1 MVVKQGHDVSAY
13 TLGGLGGRW
22 NFGYNP
28 CRESVA
34 DTVLNGMVAHPF
46 TFSNMEHDMTFE
58 IDVRKIFS
66 ASSRRTALRALAL
79 SAGSLCIATGLKA
92 QEWPNGPIKLIIP
105 FAPGGGNDGAGR
117 LLAKALEDRFK
128 VPVVVE
134 NKAGANGTIA
144 MNFLRQSKPDGY
156 TLSLVSTGAL
166 DVNPWMMNLP
176 YDPAKDF
183 TYLGTIVK
191 FPLYLAVLPSSGIKS
206 VSDLVAKA
214 RAEPGKITYSSA
226 GIGNSIHL
234 AGALLAHMTGT
245 QMTHVP
251 YKGAGPAATAL
262 LGGEVTFTFGSGPS
276 ISSFAD
282 SGRVVL
288 LGVSDST
295 RVAARGQVP
304 TVEEAGVKGF
314 ESVSLAGVVAPA
326 GLPTDIANK
335 LSTTIKDIIDSPEMQ
350 QKIYAMGMLPISST
364 SKQYEAMV
372 TKDREKYGALIK
384 AANIRAE

>member
-1 MVVKQGHDVSAY
+1 M
-13 TLGGLGGRW
+13 GLLLMGVG
-22 NFGYNP
+22 
-28 CRESVA
+28 
-34 DTVLNGMVAHPF
+34 L
-46 TFSNMEHDMTFE
+46 
-58 IDVRKIFS
+58 
-66 ASSRRTALRALAL
+66 LAQ
-79 SAGSLCIATGLKA
+79 A
-92 QEWPNGPIKLIIP
+92 QEWPNAPIKLIIP

-117 LLAKALEDRFK
+117 LLAKAMEDKLK
-128 VPVVVE
+128 VPVVVD

-166 DVNPWMMNLP
+166 DVNPWLMNLP

-183 TYLGTIVK
+183 TYLGSIVK

-206 VSDLVAKA
+206 VSDLVERA
-214 RAEPGKITYSSA
+214 RAQPGKIMYSSA

-251 YKGAGPAATAL
+251 YKGAGPAASAL

-276 ISSFAD
+276 IGAFAD

-288 LGVSDST
+288 LAVSDT
-295 RVAARGQVP
+295 VRVPSRSQVP

-314 ESVSLAGVVAPA
+314 DSVSLGGIVGPP
-326 GLPTDIANK
+326 GMPTELANR
-335 LSTTIKDIIDSPEMQ
+335 LSQIIKDIIESPDMQ
-350 QKIYAMGMLPISST
+350 QKIQVLGMLPLSST
-364 SKQYEAMV
+364 GKQYEAMV
-372 TKDREKYGALIK
+372 TKDREKYGNLIK
-384 AANIRAE
+384 AANIKAE

>member
-1 MVVKQGHDVSAY
+1 
-13 TLGGLGGRW
+13 
-22 NFGYNP
+22 
-28 CRESVA
+28 
-34 DTVLNGMVAHPF
+34 MVAHPF
-46 TFSNMEHDMTFE
+46 ILSNLEDDMPLESYTP
-58 IDVRKIFS
+58 KKCS
-66 ASSRRTALRALAL
+66 AMNRRVSLNALLL
-79 SAGSLCIATGLKA
+79 SACAFGVQGGVQA
-92 QEWPNGPIKLIIP
+92 QEWPSNPIKLIIP

-117 LLAKALEDRFK
+117 LLAKALEDRLK
-128 VPVVVE
+128 VPVVVD

-156 TLSLVSTGAL
+156 TVSLVSTGAL

-206 VSDLVAKA
+206 VADLLAKA
-214 RAEPGKITYSSA
+214 RAEPGKVTYSSA

-234 AGALLAHMTGT
+234 AGALLAHMTNT

-251 YKGAGPAATAL
+251 YKGAGPAANAL

-282 SGRVVL
+282 AGRVVL

-295 RVAARGQVP
+295 RVTARGRIP

-326 GLPTDIANK
+326 GLPADITHK
-335 LSTTIKDIIDSPEMQ
+335 LSVTIKEVIDSPEMQ
-350 QKIYAMGMLPISST
+350 QKIYALGMLPISS
-364 SKQYEAMV
+364 SAKEYESMV
-372 TKDREKYGALIK
+372 AKDREKYGALIK

>member
-1 MVVKQGHDVSAY
+1 MSLHSA
-13 TLGGLGGRW
+13 R
-22 NFGYNP
+22 
-28 CRESVA
+28 
-34 DTVLNGMVAHPF
+34 MVAHGL
-46 TFSNMEHDMTFE
+46 TLIN
-58 IDVRKIFS
+58 RKIDKMTRNTPSLCRTGAVPVMSDPGHCVHAMEACSDSQRRILKVRRGVLS
-66 ASSRRTALRALAL
+66 AVFLAVSAL
-79 SAGSLCIATGLKA
+79 SAVGPLHA
-92 QEWPNGPIKLIIP
+92 QEWPQTPIKLIIP

-117 LLAKALEDRFK
+117 LLGKALQDKLK

-144 MNFLRQSKPDGY
+144 MNFLKQSKPDGY

-176 YDPAKDF
+176 YDPVKDF

-191 FPLYLAVLPSSGIKS
+191 FPLYLAVLPNSGFKS
-206 VSDLVAKA
+206 VADLVAKA
-214 RAEPGKITYSSA
+214 RAEPGKVTYSSA

-282 SGRVVL
+282 AGRMVL

-295 RVAARGQVP
+295 RVSTRSQVP
-304 TVEEAGVKGF
+304 TLDESGVKGF
-314 ESVSLAGVVAPA
+314 ESVSLGGVVAPA
-326 GLPTDIANK
+326 GMPPDIANK
-335 LSTTIKDIIDSPEMQ
+335 LSVTIKEIIESPDMQ
-350 QKIYAMGMLPISST
+350 QKIFALGMLPLSST
-364 SKQYEAMV
+364 AKQYETMV
-372 TKDREKYGALIK
+372 AKDREKYGALIK
-384 AANIRAE
+384 AANIKAE

>member
-1 MVVKQGHDVSAY
+1 MTYKPGFSCLSCGPIKAWSW
-13 TLGGLGGRW
+13 LMGLLLMG
-22 NFGYNP
+22 
-28 CRESVA
+28 V
-34 DTVLNGMVAHPF
+34 
-46 TFSNMEHDMTFE
+46 
-58 IDVRKIFS
+58 
-66 ASSRRTALRALAL
+66 
-79 SAGSLCIATGLKA
+79 GLWAQA
-92 QEWPNGPIKLIIP
+92 QEWPNAPIKLIIP

-117 LLAKALEDRFK
+117 LLAKAMEDKLK
-128 VPVVVE
+128 VPVVVD

-166 DVNPWMMNLP
+166 DVNPWLMNLP

-183 TYLGTIVK
+183 TYLGSIVK

-206 VSDLVAKA
+206 VSDLVERA
-214 RAEPGKITYSSA
+214 RAQPGKIMYSSA

-251 YKGAGPAATAL
+251 YKGAGPAASAL

-276 ISSFAD
+276 IGAFAD

-288 LGVSDST
+288 LSVSDT
-295 RVAARGQVP
+295 VRVPSRSQVP

-314 ESVSLAGVVAPA
+314 DSVSLGGIVGPP
-326 GLPTDIANK
+326 GMPTELANR
-335 LSTTIKDIIDSPEMQ
+335 LSQIIKDIIESPDMQ
-350 QKIYAMGMLPISST
+350 QKIQALGMLPLSST
-364 SKQYEAMV
+364 GKQYEAMV
-372 TKDREKYGALIK
+372 TKDREKYGNLIK
-384 AANIRAE
+384 AANIKAE

>member
-1 MVVKQGHDVSAY
+1 M
-13 TLGGLGGRW
+13 GLLLMG
-22 NFGYNP
+22 
-28 CRESVA
+28 V
-34 DTVLNGMVAHPF
+34 
-46 TFSNMEHDMTFE
+46 
-58 IDVRKIFS
+58 
-66 ASSRRTALRALAL
+66 
-79 SAGSLCIATGLKA
+79 GLWAQA
-92 QEWPNGPIKLIIP
+92 QEWPNAPIKLIIP

-117 LLAKALEDRFK
+117 LLAKAMEDKLK
-128 VPVVVE
+128 VPVVVD

-166 DVNPWMMNLP
+166 DVNPWLMNLP

-183 TYLGTIVK
+183 TYLGSIVK

-206 VSDLVAKA
+206 VSDLVERA
-214 RAEPGKITYSSA
+214 RAQPGKIMYSSA

-251 YKGAGPAATAL
+251 YKGAGPAASAL

-276 ISSFAD
+276 IGAFAD

-288 LGVSDST
+288 LAVSDT
-295 RVAARGQVP
+295 VRVPSRSQVP

-314 ESVSLAGVVAPA
+314 DSVSLGGIVGPP
-326 GLPTDIANK
+326 GMPTELANR
-335 LSTTIKDIIDSPEMQ
+335 LSQIIKDIIESPDMQ
-350 QKIYAMGMLPISST
+350 QKIQALGMLPLSST
-364 SKQYEAMV
+364 GKQYEAMV
-372 TKDREKYGALIK
+372 TKDREKYGNLIK
-384 AANIRAE
+384 AANIKAE

>member
-1 MVVKQGHDVSAY
+1 MLAHLF
-13 TLGGLGGRW
+13 TLI
-22 NFGYNP
+22 N
-28 CRESVA
+28 REI
-34 DTVLNGMVAHPF
+34 
-46 TFSNMEHDMTFE
+46 DMTT
-58 IDVRKIFS
+58 S
-66 ASSRRTALRALAL
+66 ANKHASTKRLTLQALVL
-79 SAGSLCIATGLKA
+79 GVCGLWGNVAAQA
-92 QEWPNGPIKLIIP
+92 QEWPSGPIKLIIP

-117 LLAKALEDRFK
+117 LLAKAMEDRLK
-128 VPVVVE
+128 VPVVVD

-156 TLSLVSTGAL
+156 TISLVSTGAL

-183 TYLGTIVK
+183 TYLGSIVK

-206 VSDLVAKA
+206 VADLVAKA
-214 RAEPGKITYSSA
+214 KAEPGKVTYSSA

-282 SGRVVL
+282 AGRVL
-288 LGVSDST
+288 LLAVSDTT
-295 RVAARGQVP
+295 RIAARSQVP

-314 ESVSLAGVVAPA
+314 DSVSLAGVVAPA
-326 GLPTDIANK
+326 GLPVDIANK
-335 LSTTIKDIIDSPEMQ
+335 LSVTIKEIIDSPDMQ
-350 QKIYAMGMLPISST
+350 QKILGLGMLPISST
-364 SKQYEAMV
+364 PKQYELMV

>member
-1 MVVKQGHDVSAY
+1 M
-13 TLGGLGGRW
+13 GLILMGAG
-22 NFGYNP
+22 
-28 CRESVA
+28 
-34 DTVLNGMVAHPF
+34 L
-46 TFSNMEHDMTFE
+46 
-58 IDVRKIFS
+58 
-66 ASSRRTALRALAL
+66 LAQ
-79 SAGSLCIATGLKA
+79 A
-92 QEWPNGPIKLIIP
+92 QEWPNAPIKLIIP

-117 LLAKALEDRFK
+117 LLAKAMEDKLK
-128 VPVVVE
+128 VPVVVD

-166 DVNPWMMNLP
+166 DVNPWLMNLP

-183 TYLGTIVK
+183 TYLGSIVK

-206 VSDLVAKA
+206 VSDLVERA
-214 RAEPGKITYSSA
+214 RAQPGKIMYSSA

-251 YKGAGPAATAL
+251 YKGAGPAASAL

-276 ISSFAD
+276 IGAFAD

-288 LGVSDST
+288 LAVSDT
-295 RVAARGQVP
+295 VRVPSRSQVP

-314 ESVSLAGVVAPA
+314 DSVSLGGIVGPP
-326 GLPTDIANK
+326 GMPTDLANR
-335 LSTTIKDIIDSPEMQ
+335 LSQIIKDIIESPDMQ
-350 QKIYAMGMLPISST
+350 QKIQALGMLPLSST
-364 SKQYEAMV
+364 GKQYEAMV
-372 TKDREKYGALIK
+372 TKDREKYGNLIK
-384 AANIRAE
+384 AANIKAE

>member
-1 MVVKQGHDVSAY
+1 
-13 TLGGLGGRW
+13 
-22 NFGYNP
+22 
-28 CRESVA
+28 
-34 DTVLNGMVAHPF
+34 MVAHPL
-46 TFSNMEHDMTFE
+46 TLINRVIDMTTFA
-58 IDVRKIFS
+58 KS
-66 ASSRRTALRALAL
+66 PARTKRFVLHALML
-79 SAGSLCIATGLKA
+79 GVCIGWGQGAAQA
-92 QEWPNGPIKLIIP
+92 QEWPNSPIKLIIP

-117 LLAKALEDRFK
+117 LLAKAMEDRLK

-156 TLSLVSTGAL
+156 TVSLVSTGAL
-166 DVNPWMMNLP
+166 DVNPWMMSLP

-183 TYLGTIVK
+183 TYLGSIVK

-214 RAEPGKITYSSA
+214 KAEPGKVTYSSA

-282 SGRVVL
+282 SGRVLL
-288 LGVSDST
+288 LGVSDTT

-304 TVEEAGVKGF
+304 TVEETGVKGF
-314 ESVSLAGVVAPA
+314 DSVSLAGVVGPA
-326 GLPTDIANK
+326 GLPPDIANK
-335 LSTTIKDIIDSPEMQ
+335 LSVTIKEIIDSPDMQ
-350 QKIYAMGMLPISST
+350 QKILGLGMLPISST
-364 SKQYEAMV
+364 SKQYELMV
-372 TKDREKYGALIK
+372 AKDREKYGALIK

>member
-1 MVVKQGHDVSAY
+1 MMNSVFGKRRLLQSLV
-13 TLGGLGGRW
+13 LGACACW
-22 NFGYNP
+22 
-28 CRESVA
+28 
-34 DTVLNGMVAHPF
+34 GMA
-46 TFSNMEHDMTFE
+46 
-58 IDVRKIFS
+58 
-66 ASSRRTALRALAL
+66 AAQ
-79 SAGSLCIATGLKA
+79 A
-92 QEWPNGPIKLIIP
+92 QEWPNSPIKLIIP
-105 FAPGGGNDGAGR
+105 FAPGGGNDSAGR
-117 LLAKALEDRFK
+117 LLAKAMEDRLK

-144 MNFLRQSKPDGY
+144 MNFVRQSKPDGY

-191 FPLYLAVLPSSGIKS
+191 FPLYLTVLPSSGIKS
-206 VSDLVAKA
+206 VADLVAKA
-214 RAEPGKITYSSA
+214 RAEPGKVTYSSA

-282 SGRVVL
+282 AGRVVL
-288 LGVSDST
+288 LGVSDTT

-314 ESVSLAGVVAPA
+314 DAVSLAGVVAPA
-326 GLPTDIANK
+326 GLPNDIANR
-335 LSTTIKDIIDSPEMQ
+335 LSVTIKEIIDSQDMQ
-350 QKIYAMGMLPISST
+350 QKILALGMLPISST
-364 SKQYEAMV
+364 SKQYELMV
-372 TKDREKYGALIK
+372 AKDREKYGALIK

>member
-1 MVVKQGHDVSAY
+1 MRATRFKTDLGSAF
-13 TLGGLGGRW
+13 TSGRRA
-22 NFGYNP
+22 
-28 CRESVA
+28 CLA
-34 DTVLNGMVAHPF
+34 M
-46 TFSNMEHDMTFE
+46 
-58 IDVRKIFS
+58 
-66 ASSRRTALRALAL
+66 ALLW
-79 SAGSLCIATGLKA
+79 AGTTGSWA
-92 QEWPNGPIKLIIP
+92 QEWPNAPIKLIIP

-117 LLAKALEDRFK
+117 LLAKALEDRLK

-166 DVNPWMMNLP
+166 DVNPWLMNLP
-176 YDPAKDF
+176 YDSAKDF

-191 FPLYLAVLPSSGIKS
+191 FPLFLAVLPSSGIKS

-214 RAEPGKITYSSA
+214 RAEPGKVTYSSA

-282 SGRVVL
+282 TGRVL
-288 LGVSDST
+288 LLAVSDST
-295 RVAARGQVP
+295 RVPNRNQIP
-304 TVEEAGVKGF
+304 TVEETGVKGF
-314 ESVSLAGVVAPA
+314 ESVSLGGVVAPA
-326 GLPTDIANK
+326 GMPADITAK
-335 LSTTIKDIIDSPEMQ
+335 LSNTIKEIIDSPDMQ
-350 QKIYAMGMLPISST
+350 QKILGLGMLPLSST
-364 SKQYEAMV
+364 GKQYEAMV
-372 TKDREKYGALIK
+372 AKDREKYGGLIK
-384 AANIRAE
+384 AANIKAD

>member
-1 MVVKQGHDVSAY
+1 
-13 TLGGLGGRW
+13 
-22 NFGYNP
+22 
-28 CRESVA
+28 
-34 DTVLNGMVAHPF
+34 
-46 TFSNMEHDMTFE
+46 MEHDMTFE

-66 ASSRRTALRALAL
+66 ASSRRAALRALAL
-79 SAGSLCIATGLKA
+79 SAGALCIATGLQA
-92 QEWPNGPIKLIIP
+92 QEWPNSPIKLIIP

-234 AGALLAHMTGT
+234 AGALLAHNDGHADDPCAL
-245 QMTHVP
+245 QGRRPRRH
-251 YKGAGPAATAL
+251 GLAGWGGDFYIRLGSFHL
-262 LGGEVTFTFGSGPS
+262 LFCRFRTRGVVGGLRQHTGSGSWPDPHRRGSWGQGFRIRVLGRCGGPGRLANRHRQQTQQRHQRTSSIRLRCSKKSMPWACCRFPPRPS
-276 ISSFAD
+276 N
-282 SGRVVL
+282 
-288 LGVSDST
+288 T
-295 RVAARGQVP
+295 
-304 TVEEAGVKGF
+304 KH
-314 ESVSLAGVVAPA
+314 
-326 GLPTDIANK
+326 
-335 LSTTIKDIIDSPEMQ
+335 
-350 QKIYAMGMLPISST
+350 
-364 SKQYEAMV
+364 MV

>member
-1 MVVKQGHDVSAY
+1 MRLHSA
-13 TLGGLGGRW
+13 R
-22 NFGYNP
+22 
-28 CRESVA
+28 
-34 DTVLNGMVAHPF
+34 MVAHGP
-46 TFSNMEHDMTFE
+46 TLIN
-58 IDVRKIFS
+58 RKMDKMHRNTQIVCRAGTARVMS
-66 ASSRRTALRALAL
+66 DPGHLAHATGTGGLNSQWVLNTRRGVLKTAVLGVSMLCAG
-79 SAGSLCIATGLKA
+79 GSLQA
-92 QEWPNGPIKLIIP
+92 QEWPQNPIKLIIP

-117 LLAKALEDRFK
+117 LLAKALQDKLK
-128 VPVVVE
+128 VPVVVD

-144 MNFLRQSKPDGY
+144 MNFLKQAKPDGY

-166 DVNPWMMNLP
+166 DVNPWLMNLP

-191 FPLYLAVLPSSGIKS
+191 FPLYLAVLPSSGIKN
-206 VSDLVAKA
+206 VADLVAKA
-214 RAEPGKITYSSA
+214 RAEPGKVTYSSA

-282 SGRVVL
+282 AGRMVL

-295 RVAARGQVP
+295 RVASRNQVP
-304 TVEEAGVKGF
+304 TLDEAGVKGF
-314 ESVSLAGVVAPA
+314 ESVSLGGVVAPA
-326 GLPTDIANK
+326 GMPAELANK
-335 LSTTIKDIIDSPEMQ
+335 LSVTIKDIIESHDMQ
-350 QKIYAMGMLPISST
+350 QKIYALGMLPLSST
-364 SKQYEAMV
+364 AKQYEVMV
-372 TKDREKYGALIK
+372 AKDREKYGNLIK
-384 AANIRAE
+384 AANIKGE

>member
-1 MVVKQGHDVSAY
+1 
-13 TLGGLGGRW
+13 
-22 NFGYNP
+22 
-28 CRESVA
+28 
-34 DTVLNGMVAHPF
+34 
-46 TFSNMEHDMTFE
+46 MTFE
-58 IDVRKIFS
+58 TDVCTKRPDTN
-66 ASSRRTALRALAL
+66 RRVRLHSMLLVACALWG
-79 SAGSLCIATGLKA
+79 SAGLHA
-92 QEWPNGPIKLIIP
+92 QDWPNNPIKLIIP

-117 LLAKALEDRFK
+117 LLAKALEDRLK
-128 VPVVVE
+128 VPVVVD

-214 RAEPGKITYSSA
+214 KAEPGKVTYSSA

-234 AGALLAHMTGT
+234 AGALLAHMTNT

-282 SGRVVL
+282 AGRVVL

-295 RVAARGQVP
+295 RVSSRGQIP
-304 TVEEAGVKGF
+304 TVEEAGIKGF

-326 GLPTDIANK
+326 GLPADIANK
-335 LSTTIKDIIDSPEMQ
+335 LSVTIKEIIDSSDMQ
-350 QKIYAMGMLPISST
+350 QKIYGLGMLPISST

-372 TKDREKYGALIK
+372 AKDREKYGALIK

>member
-1 MVVKQGHDVSAY
+1 MLA
-13 TLGGLGGRW
+13 
-22 NFGYNP
+22 
-28 CRESVA
+28 
-34 DTVLNGMVAHPF
+34 
-46 TFSNMEHDMTFE
+46 
-58 IDVRKIFS
+58 VRFKMGSGSKFMS
-66 ASSRRTALRALAL
+66 GLRACLSGAL
-79 SAGSLCIATGLKA
+79 LWACAAATWA
-92 QEWPNGPIKLIIP
+92 QEWPTAPIKLIIP

-117 LLAKALEDRFK
+117 LLAKAMEDRLK

-166 DVNPWMMNLP
+166 DVNPWLMNLP

-191 FPLYLAVLPSSGIKS
+191 FPLFLAVLPSSGIKS

-214 RAEPGKITYSSA
+214 RAEPGKVTYSSA

-276 ISSFAD
+276 IASFAD
-282 SGRVVL
+282 TGRVL
-288 LGVSDST
+288 LLAVSDST
-295 RVAARGQVP
+295 RVPNRSQLP
-304 TVEEAGVKGF
+304 TVEESGVKGF
-314 ESVSLAGVVAPA
+314 ESVSLGGVVAPA
-326 GLPTDIANK
+326 GLPAHVSTK
-335 LSTTIKDIIDSPEMQ
+335 LSNTIKEIIDSPDMQ
-350 QKIYAMGMLPISST
+350 DKINGLGMLPISST
-364 SKQYEAMV
+364 GKQYEAMV
-372 TKDREKYGALIK
+372 AKDREKYGNLIK
-384 AANIRAE
+384 AANIKAE

>member
-1 MVVKQGHDVSAY
+1 
-13 TLGGLGGRW
+13 
-22 NFGYNP
+22 
-28 CRESVA
+28 
-34 DTVLNGMVAHPF
+34 
-46 TFSNMEHDMTFE
+46 MTFE
-58 IDVRKIFS
+58 TNVRMKRLAFTRRQS
-66 ASSRRTALRALAL
+66 LPALMLAACSLWASE
-79 SAGSLCIATGLKA
+79 GLHA
-92 QEWPNGPIKLIIP
+92 QEWPNNPIKLIIP

-117 LLAKALEDRFK
+117 LLAKALEDRLK
-128 VPVVVE
+128 VPVVVD

-156 TLSLVSTGAL
+156 TISLVSTGAL

-176 YDPAKDF
+176 YDPSKDF

-206 VSDLVAKA
+206 VADLVAKA
-214 RAEPGKITYSSA
+214 KAEPGKVTYSSA

-234 AGALLAHMTGT
+234 AGALLAHMTNT

-282 SGRVVL
+282 AGRVVL

-295 RVAARGQVP
+295 RVSARGQIP
-304 TVEEAGVKGF
+304 TVEEAGIKGF

-326 GLPTDIANK
+326 GLPSDIANK
-335 LSTTIKDIIDSPEMQ
+335 LSVTIKEIIDSPDMQ
-350 QKIYAMGMLPISST
+350 QKIYALGMLPISST
-364 SKQYEAMV
+364 AKQYEAMV
-372 TKDREKYGALIK
+372 AKDREKYGALIK

>member
-1 MVVKQGHDVSAY
+1 MPLAKFKMGS
-13 TLGGLGGRW
+13 GSMFISGRRA
-22 NFGYNP
+22 
-28 CRESVA
+28 CLA
-34 DTVLNGMVAHPF
+34 A
-46 TFSNMEHDMTFE
+46 
-58 IDVRKIFS
+58 
-66 ASSRRTALRALAL
+66 ALAW
-79 SAGSLCIATGLKA
+79 SCAGATWA
-92 QEWPNGPIKLIIP
+92 QEWPTAPIKLIIP

-117 LLAKALEDRFK
+117 LLAKAMEDRLK

-166 DVNPWMMNLP
+166 DVNPRLMNLP
-176 YDPAKDF
+176 YDPVKDF

-206 VSDLVAKA
+206 VPELVAKA
-214 RAEPGKITYSSA
+214 RAEPGKVTYSSA

-282 SGRVVL
+282 TGRVL
-288 LGVSDST
+288 LLAVSDST
-295 RVAARGQVP
+295 RVPNRNQIP
-304 TVEEAGVKGF
+304 TVEETGVKGF
-314 ESVSLAGVVAPA
+314 DSVSLGGVVAPA
-326 GLPTDIANK
+326 GLPPQVSAK
-335 LSTTIKDIIDSPEMQ
+335 LSNTIKEIIDSPDMQ
-350 QKIYAMGMLPISST
+350 AKIHALGMLPISST
-364 SKQYEAMV
+364 GKEYETMV
-372 TKDREKYGALIK
+372 AKDREKYGHLIK
-384 AANIRAE
+384 AANIKAE

>member
-1 MVVKQGHDVSAY
+1 M
-13 TLGGLGGRW
+13 GLLLMG
-22 NFGYNP
+22 
-28 CRESVA
+28 V
-34 DTVLNGMVAHPF
+34 
-46 TFSNMEHDMTFE
+46 
-58 IDVRKIFS
+58 
-66 ASSRRTALRALAL
+66 
-79 SAGSLCIATGLKA
+79 GLWAQA
-92 QEWPNGPIKLIIP
+92 QEWPNAPIKLIIP

-117 LLAKALEDRFK
+117 LLAKAMEDKLK
-128 VPVVVE
+128 VPVVVD

-166 DVNPWMMNLP
+166 DVNPWLMNLP

-183 TYLGTIVK
+183 TYLGSIVK

-206 VSDLVAKA
+206 VSDLVERA
-214 RAEPGKITYSSA
+214 RAQPGKIMYSSA

-251 YKGAGPAATAL
+251 YKGAGPAASAL

-276 ISSFAD
+276 IGAFAD

-288 LGVSDST
+288 LAVSDT
-295 RVAARGQVP
+295 VRVPSRSQVP

-314 ESVSLAGVVAPA
+314 DSVSLGGIVGPP
-326 GLPTDIANK
+326 GMPTDLANR
-335 LSTTIKDIIDSPEMQ
+335 LSQIIKDIIESPDMQ
-350 QKIYAMGMLPISST
+350 QKIQALGMLPLSST
-364 SKQYEAMV
+364 GKQYEAMV
-372 TKDREKYGALIK
+372 TKDREKYGNLIK
-384 AANIRAE
+384 AANIKAE

>member
-1 MVVKQGHDVSAY
+1 
-13 TLGGLGGRW
+13 
-22 NFGYNP
+22 
-28 CRESVA
+28 
-34 DTVLNGMVAHPF
+34 
-46 TFSNMEHDMTFE
+46 MTFE
-58 IDVRKIFS
+58 SRVRAT
-66 ASSRRTALRALAL
+66 ASLSGWRTPWRTLAL
-79 SAGSLCIATGLKA
+79 LACSLWMTAGLHA

-105 FAPGGGNDGAGR
+105 FAPGGGNDSAGR
-117 LLAKALEDRFK
+117 LLAKAMEDRFK

-183 TYLGTIVK
+183 TYLGSIVK

-282 SGRVVL
+282 TGRVVL

-314 ESVSLAGVVAPA
+314 DSVSLAGVVAPA
-326 GLPTDIANK
+326 GLPVEITNK
-335 LSTTIKDIIDSPEMQ
+335 LSTAIKEIIDSPEMQ
-350 QKIYAMGMLPISST
+350 QKIYALGMLPLST
-364 SKQYEAMV
+364 PKQYEAMV
-372 TKDREKYGALIK
+372 AKDREKYGALIK

>member
-1 MVVKQGHDVSAY
+1 VRDPKLLQV
-13 TLGGLGGRW
+13 
-22 NFGYNP
+22 
-28 CRESVA
+28 EI
-34 DTVLNGMVAHPF
+34 VAHGHAFIKRSINMQAPMF
-46 TFSNMEHDMTFE
+46 TSCIANARQVIGKF
-58 IDVRKIFS
+58 
-66 ASSRRTALRALAL
+66 LAL
-79 SAGSLCIATGLKA
+79 VGLCAWAFSPVLA
-92 QEWPNGPIKLIIP
+92 QEWPNAPIKLIIP

-117 LLAKALEDRFK
+117 LLARAMEDRLK

-166 DVNPWMMNLP
+166 DVNTWLMNLP
-176 YDPAKDF
+176 YDPVKDF

-191 FPLYLAVLPSSGIKS
+191 FPLFLAVLPSSGIKS

-214 RAEPGKITYSSA
+214 RAEPGKVSYSSA

-276 ISSFAD
+276 ISSFAET
-282 SGRVVL
+282 GRV
-288 LGVSDST
+288 
-295 RVAARGQVP
+295 
-304 TVEEAGVKGF
+304 
-314 ESVSLAGVVAPA
+314 
-326 GLPTDIANK
+326 
-335 LSTTIKDIIDSPEMQ
+335 
-350 QKIYAMGMLPISST
+350 
-364 SKQYEAMV
+364 
-372 TKDREKYGALIK
+372 
-384 AANIRAE
+384 